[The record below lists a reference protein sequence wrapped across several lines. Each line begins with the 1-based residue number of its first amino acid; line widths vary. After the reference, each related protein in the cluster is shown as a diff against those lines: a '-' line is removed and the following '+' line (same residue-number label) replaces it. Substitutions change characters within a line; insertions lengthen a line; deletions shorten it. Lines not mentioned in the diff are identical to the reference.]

1 MIFYT
6 ILSQYPDIDRAN
18 VVLTAMIIY
27 IIIYIALPDK
37 WNGLA
42 LGALASLDYIALKLP
57 PFDTFNV
64 YLLKLAHTLKKR
76 FKRFTDKIGG
86 GPDDKDKKG
95 KSKKNKKDKSKKD
108 KSKKDKSK
116 KNKSKKDKRVRF
128 AKHNSY
134 REFQSVESFNP
145 NPQPPVQGGGQMNI
159 PDWML
164 TPQQR
169 IQRAQQNVL
178 KQQQKALST
187 PGFMIDNRHLALSED
202 EDSSDESIASDESSE
217 LTNSEEGFD
226 F

>member
-57 PFDTFNV
+57 PFDTFHV
-64 YLLKLAHTLKKR
+64 YMAKLARSLSLKKR
-76 FKRFTDKIGG
+76 FKKIFKNADKIGG
-86 GPDDKDKKG
+86 GKDKDTKGKNKDKK
-95 KSKKNKKDKSKKD
+95 SKRKH
-108 KSKKDKSK
+108 
-116 KNKSKKDKRVRF
+116 VRF

-134 REFQSVESFNP
+134 HEFQSQP
-145 NPQPPVQGGGQMNI
+145 KLKPKLKLIKPQHKLKPKLKLKPLMGGGQINI

-169 IQRAQQNVL
+169 IQRAQQNVV

-202 EDSSDESIASDESSE
+202 ENSSDESIASDESSE

>member
-57 PFDTFNV
+57 PFDTFHV
-64 YLLKLAHTLKKR
+64 YMLKLWRSLRLKKR
-76 FKRFTDKIGG
+76 FKRFIGG

-95 KSKKNKKDKSKKD
+95 KSKKDKKLKDNSKYKSKKD
-108 KSKKDKSK
+108 KSKDKK
-116 KNKSKKDKRVRF
+116 RKDKRVRF

-134 REFQSVESFNP
+134 REFQSVESFK
-145 NPQPPVQGGGQMNI
+145 PQPPVQGGGQMNI